1 MIVCMCS
8 RMTDAQVR
16 DAAAKGAKTVADVFR
31 ILNKR
36 RSCGQCSDDIE
47 SILEQVRAE
56 SAKEKTSAA

>member
-16 DAAAKGAKTVADVFR
+16 EAAAKGAKTVADVFR
-31 ILNKR
+31 VLNKR

-47 SILEQVRAE
+47 SVLDQVKAE
-56 SAKEKTSAA
+56 SAGQKASAT